1 MNLDEKIRKIKSYK
15 TWSIKR
21 KVDTLLEMDADAYTN
36 LGKDSTKT
44 EKKNVKRDSRKIYNA
59 ILEISPRDGYIL
71 EATYERKR
79 FKRCCDSLIERSMTI
94 LVLW

>member
-1 MNLDEKIRKIKSYK
+1 MNLEKEILKIKSYK

-21 KVDTLLEMDADAYTN
+21 KVDTLLEIDANAYTN
-36 LGKDSTKT
+36 LGKDSTKK

-71 EATYERKR
+71 EAHMKEKDLR
-79 FKRCCDSLIERSMTI
+79 D
-94 LVLW
+94 V

>member
-21 KVDTLLEMDADAYTN
+21 KVDTLLEMDANAYTN

-71 EATYERKR
+71 EAHMKEKDLR
-79 FKRCCDSLIERSMTI
+79 DVAIP
-94 LVLW
+94 